1 MAVEQ
6 DLLDILVCPKSRA
19 DLRLVDLPP
28 ELCAKLVERY
38 REHFPE
44 EPPEVRQGLLCDES
58 QLLYPIVADIPV
70 MLIEEALPADVLQAS

>member
-19 DLRLVDLPP
+19 ELRLVDLPP

-38 REHFPE
+38 REHFPD

-70 MLIEEALPADVLQAS
+70 MLIEEALPADALQIS